1 MPSDNGRRE
10 SLRKIAEE
18 TLAAIDDG
26 YYRPEP
32 SLPTHL
38 LHTNDLKRRTLFYA
52 ENPPLSWASPPRN
65 CSSHPACISVLEI
78 STLDCARLIFKT
90 LQINPHEEG
99 RIGVL
104 NFASA
109 TKPGGGFINGAE
121 SQQESIARA
130 SNLYPSL
137 MTKEAQKFYDLH
149 KADHCN
155 HYHTHSMIYSPGVQ
169 VFRDEEAKW
178 TKPIS
183 IEVLTSAAVNAGEV
197 RKSNHAQQCGAD
209 ATEKAI
215 VTVMRE
221 RMGRILYL
229 FEINGVK
236 NLVLGSFGTGAL
248 QNEVNVLAG
257 LWAELLSGPASR
269 FGRSF
274 DRVFFAILGKK
285 TYVDFANAFNDH
297 VPRDRV

>member
-10 SLRKIAEE
+10 SLRKIAKE
-18 TLAAIDDG
+18 TLAAVEAG
-26 YYRPEP
+26 YYRVE
-32 SLPTHL
+32 SSPTTHQL
-38 LHTNDLKRRTLFYA
+38 RTKELQRLTRFYP
-52 ENPPLSWASPPRN
+52 ENPPLHWASPPRN
-65 CSSHPACISVLEI
+65 YSSRPAFISILEI

-90 LQINPHEEG
+90 LQNNHEEG

-109 TKPGGGFINGAE
+109 TKPGGGFINGAQAQE
-121 SQQESIARA
+121 ESIARA

-137 MTKEAQKFYDLH
+137 MTKDAQKFYDLH
-149 KADHCN
+149 KAERYN
-155 HYHTHSMIYSPGVQ
+155 PYYTHSMIYSPGVQ
-169 VFRDEEAKW
+169 FFRDEDANW

-197 RKSNHAQQCGAD
+197 RKSNHARQRGAD

-229 FEINGVK
+229 FEVNGVK
-236 NLVLGSFGTGAL
+236 NLVLGSFGTGVFR
-248 QNEVNVLAG
+248 NEVNVVAR
-257 LWAELLSGPASR
+257 LWAELLSDPASR

-274 DRVFFAILGKK
+274 DRVFFAILGKQ
-285 TYVDFANAFNDH
+285 TYVDFSHAFNGR
-297 VPRDRV
+297 VPRNLL